1 MRRSRPN
8 WEDTERRRE
17 TAAAIER
24 MNQEKAELKKQQE
37 ELAKRR
43 MLDAGIPGV
52 PDRQQSNPW
61 LDQSAELARQRDA
74 RLQRLPTA
82 EFIHRLREVTGLNR
96 EDATTYAILLNA
108 VEDRPPKPGQPFA
121 PPPGYGLL
129 MTANINPAPL
139 VGAIIENPM
148 TFEVAFPAK
157 ALTTEQRLAAN
168 RRLEQFWQVAEA
180 QDLVRWPLGAGNRA
194 LAHLRVG
201 E

>member
-24 MNQEKAELKKQQE
+24 MNAEKAELKRQQE
-37 ELAKRR
+37 ELAKRK
-43 MLDAGIPGV
+43 MLDMSIPGV

-74 RLQRLPTA
+74 RLQRIPTA
-82 EFIHRLREVTGLNR
+82 EFIGRLQEIAELNPD
-96 EDATTYAILLNA
+96 DAETYAILLNA

-121 PPPGYGLL
+121 PPRGYGLVML
-129 MTANINPAPL
+129 ANVNPAPL
-139 VGAIIENPM
+139 VGAIIENPL

-157 ALTTEQRLAAN
+157 ALTPEQRLAAN
-168 RRLEQFWQVAEA
+168 LRLEQFWPVAEA
-180 QDLVRWPLGAGNRA
+180 KDLVRWPLGAGNRA
-194 LAHLRVG
+194 MAHLRVG